1 MAESPS
7 EVWEMI
13 INLKNKSKAAAQ
25 TELLTLQVINVKGS
39 VVYRNVFPI
48 KIYGQKFGSNY
59 CWVHSSLGGLE
70 KQNGSLVSL
79 LRFQ

>member
-1 MAESPS
+1 MLLGFENYACLSLDSKMAESPS

-59 CWVHSSLGGLE
+59 C
-70 KQNGSLVSL
+70 
-79 LRFQ
+79 